1 MREHKITMDSF
12 GLSAKGDKLHVLV
25 SVLDSDGVLQR
36 AWCGNNLAKNNIAW
50 DIKSAAEAVKDG
62 NVTICKR
69 CAKGNP
75 KLMLLLQEEQA

>member
-1 MREHKITMDSF
+1 MDSF

-25 SVLDSDGVLQR
+25 SVLDSEGVLQR
-36 AWCGNNLAKNNIAW
+36 AWCGKGLGTNNIAW
-50 DIKSAAEAVKDG
+50 DIKSAAEAVKEGDI
-62 NVTICKR
+62 TICKR